1 MPNSDKIISKFLL
14 ELHSKEVSPMFESL
28 TFLLEYLEN
37 KEDPDPEEMRI
48 VESAYQALEK
58 LQTLEALLKQRVR
71 KTHPPTGT
79 RLQEL
84 YDKAPTSVGSQVLF
98 KI

>member
-1 MPNSDKIISKFLL
+1 M

-28 TFLLEYLEN
+28 SFLLDHLEN
-37 KEDPDPEEMRI
+37 KEDPDPEEIRI
-48 VESAYQALEK
+48 VEAAYQALEK

-71 KTHPPTGT
+71 KTNPPKGAI
-79 RLQEL
+79 LQEL
-84 YDKAPTSVGSQVLF
+84 YEKAPTSVGSQVLF